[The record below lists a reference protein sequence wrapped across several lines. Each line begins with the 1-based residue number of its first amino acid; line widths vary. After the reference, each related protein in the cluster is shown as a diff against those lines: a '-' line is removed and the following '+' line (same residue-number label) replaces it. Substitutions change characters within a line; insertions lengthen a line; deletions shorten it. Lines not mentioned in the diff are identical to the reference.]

1 MDFVHLIPGVAL
13 PELSPGVLALGVLAF
28 VLGGLVKGT
37 LGVGLPLVVVPL
49 LSLGMSSPLA
59 ISLVSVPVL
68 ASNAWQAWD
77 SRGPLDH
84 VRRFSPL
91 LLTLLVSTI
100 ITVPLTL
107 ALPAGVLNIMLAVA
121 VVTAVLLMALN
132 PQLNISARHEK
143 IYSAVVG
150 TLSGIMGG
158 ISSLTGPIIIT
169 YLMALRLPREAFVG
183 TISII
188 YLTGAIPLYVAMA
201 VVGRLG
207 LGEAMLSLLAMVPL
221 MLGMV
226 IGKKL
231 RVHLSEVLFR
241 RSLLVFL
248 SVIAMALLFK

>member
-1 MDFVHLIPGVAL
+1 MNLFPGAVV
-13 PELSPGVLALGVLAF
+13 PEFTPGVLALGVLAF
-28 VLGGLVKGT
+28 LLGGMVKGT

-77 SRGPLDH
+77 SRGPLEN

-107 ALPAGVLNIMLAVA
+107 ALPAGVLNVMLAVA
-121 VVTAVLLMALN
+121 VITAVLLMALN
-132 PQLNISARHEK
+132 PQLSISVRHEK
-143 IYSAVVG
+143 MCSAAVG

-183 TISII
+183 TISVI

-207 LGEAMLSLLAMVPL
+207 LGEALLSLLAMVPVT
-221 MLGMV
+221 LGLAL
-226 IGKKL
+226 GKKL
-231 RVHLSEVLFR
+231 RAHLSEVLFR
-241 RSLLVFL
+241 RSLLAFL
-248 SVIAMALLFK
+248 SCIAVALLFK